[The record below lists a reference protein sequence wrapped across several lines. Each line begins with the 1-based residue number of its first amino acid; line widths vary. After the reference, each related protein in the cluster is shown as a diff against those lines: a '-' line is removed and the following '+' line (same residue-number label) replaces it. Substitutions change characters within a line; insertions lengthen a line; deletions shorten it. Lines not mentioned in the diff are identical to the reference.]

1 VSLRTVTSTSQ
12 VGLDRPVLLRSG
24 VPAVDD
30 LRMKRAAAVLTALA
44 LAGSLAACG
53 DDGTDDLAPTASTST
68 PSASPVPTLSPT
80 AQAPAATA
88 TATASTTTPAAG
100 GEQDDAPAGF
110 PAEPALSEQEPSG
123 GPLTV
128 TAVRV
133 ARQEG
138 YDRVVFE
145 LAGNAAG
152 QAGWRVE
159 YVDEPSAQGSG
170 DPVPVEG
177 EAALAVL
184 ITGTGYPMDT
194 GQEEV
199 SGDPA
204 LPGDL
209 AVVQDVVLGAVF
221 EGQYEAFIGTSGRQP
236 FRVFRI
242 GDPERVVVD
251 VRSS

>member
-1 VSLRTVTSTSQ
+1 
-12 VGLDRPVLLRSG
+12 
-24 VPAVDD
+24 
-30 LRMKRAAAVLTALA
+30 MKRAAAVLTALA
-44 LAGSLAACG
+44 LAGSVAACG
-53 DDGTDDLAPTASTST
+53 GGDDDDLTPTAATSS

-80 AQAPAATA
+80 ASAAPSSAAPT
-88 TATASTTTPAAG
+88 TTASPA
-100 GEQDDAPAGF
+100 GEDDAPVDF
-110 PAEPALSEQEPSG
+110 PASPALSEQESSG

-133 ARQEG
+133 ARQDG

-145 LAGNAAG
+145 LAGKAAG

-159 YVDEPSAQGSG
+159 YVDEPASQGSG
-170 DPVPVEG
+170 DPVEVAG
-177 EAALAVL
+177 EAALSVA

-199 SGDPA
+199 GDDPA

-209 AVVQDVVLGAVF
+209 QVVEDVVLGAVF
-221 EGQYEAFIGTSGRQP
+221 EGQYEAFVGTSGELP
-236 FRVFRI
+236 FRVFRLS
-242 GDPERVVVD
+242 DPERVVLD

>member
-1 VSLRTVTSTSQ
+1 
-12 VGLDRPVLLRSG
+12 
-24 VPAVDD
+24 
-30 LRMKRAAAVLTALA
+30 MKRAAAVLTALA

-53 DDGTDDLAPTASTST
+53 DDGTDDLAPSASTST
-68 PSASPVPTLSPT
+68 PTASPVPTLSPT
-80 AQAPAATA
+80 GEPPTA
-88 TATASTTTPAAG
+88 TPTASTPPAG
-100 GEQDDAPAGF
+100 GEDEDAPEGF

-133 ARQEG
+133 ARQDG

-145 LAGNAAG
+145 LAGRAAG

-170 DPVPVEG
+170 DPVAVEG

-199 SGDPA
+199 TDDPA

-209 AVVQDVVLGAVF
+209 AVVSDVVLGAVF

-236 FRVFRI
+236 FRVFRL

>member
-1 VSLRTVTSTSQ
+1 
-12 VGLDRPVLLRSG
+12 
-24 VPAVDD
+24 
-30 LRMKRAAAVLTALA
+30 MKRAAAVLTALA
-44 LAGSLAACG
+44 LSGSLAACG
-53 DDGTDDLAPTASTST
+53 DDGTDGLAPSASTST

-80 AQAPAATA
+80 AEPTATPTATA
-88 TATASTTTPAAG
+88 TATASAP
-100 GEQDDAPAGF
+100 EDDDAPAGF
-110 PAEPALSEQEPSG
+110 PAEPALSEQAPSG

-145 LAGNAAG
+145 LAGKAPG

-159 YVDEPSAQGSG
+159 YVDEPSQQGSG
-170 DPVPVEG
+170 DPVPVDG

-199 SGDPA
+199 AGDPA

-209 AVVQDVVLGAVF
+209 QVVQDVVLGAVF

-236 FRVFRI
+236 FRVFRL